1 MYGNSVYIFSFCFL
15 LLKKRKKEKKGFV
28 AYVGSFSFY
37 FSFGTK
43 IVLSWFTKVI
53 NCV

>member
-1 MYGNSVYIFSFCFL
+1 MLILFIYSLSVSYC
-15 LLKKRKKEKKGFV
+15 KKKKKKEKKGFV

>member
-1 MYGNSVYIFSFCFL
+1 MLILFIYSLSVSYC
-15 LLKKRKKEKKGFV
+15 KKKKKEKKGFV